1 MLNAPIIYHAHAIT
15 GEYLGPGEADPDPMD
30 DDNWLIPA
38 HAYLDAPPNARK
50 GEAVIRTEA
59 GWERVPDFRG
69 TLYRTEDGE
78 PVEHDQVGPL
88 PEGFTHRPRPSPD
101 HRWAGNRWI
110 LDKKLQEQN
119 LKALADQLLQEIDAA
134 ADMARHNRV
143 GDPLRS
149 LEYQRAAEEAAAF
162 KAAAYPSDAV
172 PPLVAVYVIGDRTP
186 QQAADEILREAAGL
200 DAALLNIRSLRL
212 QAKEQVR
219 EAITSGDIEAAQHAA
234 SEAVIRVSQPDE
246 ATR

>member
-30 DDNWLIPA
+30 DENWLIPA

-50 GEAVIRTEA
+50 GETVIRTDD

-88 PEGFTHRPRPSPD
+88 PEGLTHRPRPGPN

-119 LKALADQLLQEIDAA
+119 LNALSEQLLQDIDVA
-134 ADMARHNRV
+134 ADSVRQALI
-143 GDPLRS
+143 GDPLRL
-149 LEYQRAAEEAAAF
+149 LEHQQAASEASAF
-162 KAAAYPSDAV
+162 KAAGYPPEEV
-172 PPLVAVYVIGDRTP
+172 PPLVAAYVIGERTP
-186 QQAADEILREAAGL
+186 QQAADEILLESARFDEAIAR
-200 DAALLNIRSLRL
+200 IRALRL
-212 QAKEQVR
+212 QGKSDVQKAMTEGLTEQA
-219 EAITSGDIEAAQHAA
+219 ETLAHK
-234 SEAVIRVSQPDE
+234 AVAELKQ
-246 ATR
+246 AGAGL